1 MVSNK
6 KDTIIYMER
15 INNLISVIIP
25 VYKVAWIIEKTI
37 ESVQKQTYQ
46 NLEIVLVDDCSPD
59 NSADIINQMMLKDER
74 IRYFKLE
81 ENSGA
86 AVARNRAIRESRG
99 RYIAFLDSDDMWE
112 PDKLEKELT
121 LMKEKKCGFVYSAI
135 KMIDKDGNVT
145 KESTYV
151 PQRLSYKTILTRT
164 YIATSSVLLDITKI
178 GEFQMPL
185 RRSGQDYATWL
196 MLLRRI
202 DYAYGVQEPLVR
214 YRNSPN
220 SLSSNKIA
228 SLKKVFSVQTKFEGI
243 NPIYA
248 TFNTFC
254 FGLYAFK
261 KHFL

>member
-1 MVSNK
+1 METRR
-6 KDTIIYMER
+6 KDG
-15 INNLISVIIP
+15 LVSVIIP
-25 VYKVAWIIEKTI
+25 VYKVEWIIETTI
-37 ESVQKQTYQ
+37 KSIQDQTYKD
-46 NLEIVLVDDCSPD
+46 LEIVLVDDCSPD
-59 NSADIINQMMLKDER
+59 NSADIIKQMMVKDER
-74 IRYFKLE
+74 IRYYKLD

-112 PDKLEKELT
+112 PDKLEKELE
-121 LMKEKKCGFVYSAI
+121 LMKEKECGFVYSAI
-135 KMIDKDGNVT
+135 KMIDKDGKVT

-151 PQRLSYKTILTRT
+151 PKRLSYRTILTRT
-164 YIATSSVLLDITKI
+164 YIATSSVMLDMNKV

-196 MLLRRI
+196 MLLRRV
-202 DYAYGVQEPLVR
+202 DYAYGIQEPLVR
-214 YRNSPN
+214 YRNSPD

-248 TFNTFC
+248 AFNTFC

-261 KHFL
+261 KHFM

>member
-1 MVSNK
+1 MQRVNG
-6 KDTIIYMER
+6 
-15 INNLISVIIP
+15 LVSVIIP
-25 VYKVAWIIEKTI
+25 VYNVEHVIEQTI
-37 ESVQKQTYQ
+37 NSVLQQTYR
-46 NLEIVLVDDCSPD
+46 NIEVVLVDDCSPD
-59 NSADIINQMMLKDER
+59 NSARIIHEIMDKDER

-81 ENSGA
+81 KNSGA
-86 AVARNRAIRESRG
+86 AVARNRAITESRG

-112 PDKLEKELT
+112 SNKLEKELA
-121 LMKEKKCGFVYSAI
+121 LMKERDCAFVYSAI
-135 KMIDKDGNVT
+135 KMVDKDGKVT

-151 PQRLSYKTILTRT
+151 PVKLSYKTILTRT
-164 YIATSSVLLDITKI
+164 YIATSSVLLDMEKI

-196 MLLRRI
+196 MLLRRV
-202 DYAYGVQEPLVR
+202 DYAYGIQEPLVR

-228 SLKKVFSVQTKFEGI
+228 SLKKVYSVQTKFERI

-248 TFNTFC
+248 AFNTFC

>member
-1 MVSNK
+1 
-6 KDTIIYMER
+6 MER
-15 INNLISVIIP
+15 KENLVSVIIP
-25 VYKVAWIIEKTI
+25 VYKVAWIIENTI
-37 ESVQKQTYQ
+37 QSVQNQTYRD
-46 NLEIVLVDDCSPD
+46 LEIVLVDDCSPD
-59 NSADIINQMMLKDER
+59 NSADIIKQMMVKDDR
-74 IRYFKLE
+74 IHYFKLD

-112 PDKLEKELT
+112 PDKLEKELA
-121 LMKEKKCGFVYSAI
+121 LMKEKDCGFVYSAI

-151 PQRLSYKTILTRT
+151 PTRLSYKTILTRT
-164 YIATSSVLLDITKI
+164 YIATSSVLLDMEKI

-196 MLLRRI
+196 MLLRRV
-202 DYAYGVQEPLVR
+202 DYAYGIQEPLVR
-214 YRNSPN
+214 YRNSPG

-248 TFNTFC
+248 AFNTFC

-261 KHFL
+261 KHFM

>member
-1 MVSNK
+1 M
-6 KDTIIYMER
+6 DR
-15 INNLISVIIP
+15 IDNLVSVIIP
-25 VYKVAWIIEKTI
+25 VYKVAWIIENTI
-37 ESVQKQTYQ
+37 QSVQNQTYRD
-46 NLEIVLVDDCSPD
+46 LEIVLVDDCSPD
-59 NSADIINQMMLKDER
+59 NSADIIKQMMVKDER
-74 IRYFKLE
+74 IRYYKLD

-112 PDKLEKELT
+112 PDKLKKELA
-121 LMKEKKCGFVYSAI
+121 LMKEKDCGFVYSAI

-151 PQRLSYKTILTRT
+151 PERLSYRTILTRT
-164 YIATSSVLLDITKI
+164 YIATSSVILDMNKT

-196 MLLRRI
+196 MLLRRV
-202 DYAYGVQEPLVR
+202 DYAYGIQEPLVR
-214 YRNSPN
+214 YRNSPG

-248 TFNTFC
+248 AFNTFC

-261 KHFL
+261 KHFM